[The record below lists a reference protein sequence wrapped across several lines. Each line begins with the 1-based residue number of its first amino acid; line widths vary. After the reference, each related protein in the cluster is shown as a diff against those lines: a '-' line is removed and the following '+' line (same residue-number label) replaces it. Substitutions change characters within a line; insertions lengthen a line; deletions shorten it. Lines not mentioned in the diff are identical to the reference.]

1 MSNFNDFEIQNGILN
16 RYNGD
21 EAIVA
26 IPDCVTRIGD
36 YAFDNCTSLKS
47 VTIPDSVSVIGERA
61 FFKCSGL
68 EDVAIPDSVTSIG
81 VRAFDECSSLTNI
94 KIPDSVMNIGNY
106 AFSGCKGITELII
119 PDGVTVIDSGVF
131 YNCESL
137 EEINIPDGVTELG
150 WHAFYGCSSLKKV
163 LIPDSVSSI
172 KNNAFWG
179 CESLTEISIPDGVTS
194 IEDDTFSACDNLTNI
209 TFPES
214 LTNIGKHA
222 FRWCDGLTHI
232 VIPNSVTSI
241 GIEAFKSCDGLTS
254 VELPN
259 SLISIGGGAF
269 NCCSNLTEISI
280 PDGVK
285 SIGWSAFS
293 GCKNLKSITIPDSV
307 TMIGND
313 GSYYQK
319 VYSNGPY
326 IFDENTEVVFTAYV
340 KGVGNNDVS
349 QRLVFRKSPI
359 TEIKSTNTK
368 GYAVNGFLTTEDLSI
383 YDDSVID
390 SYKKYLK
397 GKVVN
402 YMDFILKND
411 PARIVE
417 RLDSLGLLDSR
428 FVEKMMEHSLPDEV
442 KAILSKDS
450 KNSQVNKEKPSDKK
464 ALSVSELKKRWSF
477 KKNEEGLTITSYKDI
492 DTEVVIP
499 DKIGKDAVTEIG
511 EQAFSKMKSGISD
524 AQRDTRTSITTVTIP
539 EGVTSIGYCAFEGC
553 RSLESIIIPNSV
565 TDIHPHAFYG
575 CYGVTIHAPA
585 GSFAE
590 EYAKANDSIK
600 FEAL

>member
-1 MSNFNDFEIQNGILN
+1 MSNINDFEIQNGILN
-16 RYNGD
+16 RYNGSD
-21 EAIVA
+21 AIVD
-26 IPDCVTRIGD
+26 IPDSVTRIGD
-36 YAFDNCTSLKS
+36 YAFDNCASLKS
-47 VTIPDSVSVIGERA
+47 VTIPTSVTVIGERA
-61 FFKCSGL
+61 FFKCSSL

-119 PDGVTVIDSGVF
+119 PYGVTVIDSGVF

-137 EEINIPDGVTELG
+137 EEISIPDGVTELG

-163 LIPDSVSSI
+163 SIPDSVSSI
-172 KNNAFWG
+172 KSNAFWG
-179 CESLTEISIPDGVTS
+179 CKSLTEIIIPDGVTI
-194 IEDDTFSACDNLTNI
+194 IEDDTFSACDNLTNL

-307 TMIGND
+307 TMIGDD

-340 KGVGNNDVS
+340 KDVGNNDVS

-428 FVEKMMEHSLPDEV
+428 FVEKMMEQSLPDEV

-450 KNSQVNKEKPSDKK
+450 KNSQGNKEKPSDKK

-492 DTEVVIP
+492 DTKVVIP

-511 EQAFSKMKSGISD
+511 EQAFSKMKRGISD
-524 AQRDTRTSITTVTIP
+524 AQFDTRTSITTITIP

-553 RSLESIIIPNSV
+553 RSLENIIIPNSV
-565 TDIHPHAFYG
+565 TNIHPHAFYG